1 MQLRYI
7 WIRIQVYFSSKFGI
21 LTIKIFIHHSLTIHH
36 FKTSSIWNLEFKIL
50 EFLPMFKF
58 KQFTVEQ
65 DRCAMKIGTDG
76 VLLGAWTPITNNPF
90 SVLDIGTGT
99 GIIALMLAQR
109 SNAEQIDALEIDE
122 EAYEQS
128 VDNFENS
135 PWSDRLFCFHAGLDE
150 FVDEPEDDPSDSE
163 LAQQYDLII
172 SNPPF
177 YSEDYKTENIQRD
190 LARFQDAM
198 PFEDLVEA
206 ADLLLSENG
215 IFSVIIPFKEEDR
228 FLAIAKEYELYPM
241 KITRV
246 KGTANSEIKRSLL
259 AFSRKENYDLQ
270 IDELVIEIA
279 RHIYT
284 PEYIALTKDFYLKM

>member
-1 MQLRYI
+1 
-7 WIRIQVYFSSKFGI
+7 
-21 LTIKIFIHHSLTIHH
+21 
-36 FKTSSIWNLEFKIL
+36 
-50 EFLPMFKF
+50 MFQF
-58 KQFTVEQ
+58 KQFSVNQ

-76 VLLGAWTPITNNPF
+76 VLLGAWTPINNNTI
-90 SVLDIGTGT
+90 SILDIGSGT

-150 FVDEPEDDPSDSE
+150 FIAEPEDE
-163 LAQQYDLII
+163 YDLII

-177 YSEDYKTENIQRD
+177 YTEDYKTDNKQRD
-190 LARFQDAM
+190 LARFADSM
-198 PFEDLVEA
+198 PFEDLIEA

-215 IFSVIIPFKEEDR
+215 IFSLIIPFKEEIG
-228 FLAIAKEYELYPM
+228 FLALAKDYELYPI

-246 KGTANSEIKRSLL
+246 KGTPTSEIKRSLL
-259 AFSRKENYDLQ
+259 AFSRFESAKLEV
-270 IDELVIEIA
+270 DELIIETA